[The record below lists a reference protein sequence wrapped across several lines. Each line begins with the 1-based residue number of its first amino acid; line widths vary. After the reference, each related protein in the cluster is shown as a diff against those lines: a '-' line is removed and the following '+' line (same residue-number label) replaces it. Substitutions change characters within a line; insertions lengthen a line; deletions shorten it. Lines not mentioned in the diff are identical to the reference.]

1 VEGRYRLTLGPHG
14 FALFAL
20 KPVEA
25 VLHLPSPDWAEEP
38 APEEADLPRV
48 HMPGGPE
55 VLLVDTLVH
64 ERGREELLNALA
76 QTLKEKS
83 WLALKPQ
90 KVALLDALRFQ
101 KDPPLYLTLLQL
113 ENHRTLQVFLP
124 LLWSPQRR
132 EGPGL
137 FARTHGQPG
146 HFYELSLDP
155 GFYRLLLARLKEGF
169 EGRSLRAYYRGR
181 HPGPVPEAVDLLR
194 PGLAA
199 GEGVWVQL
207 GLVQDGGLDRTER
220 VLPRLDLPW
229 VLRPEGGLFWER
241 GASRRVLALTG
252 SLPPGR
258 PQDLFAALEVRLLES
273 LPRLRGHA
281 PGTPGLL
288 PGALHETE
296 ALVRLLGVRL
306 ALLHRALGEVEGV
319 EGGHPLLGRGLGAFL
334 ELEGEVYLV
343 ALGAEKRGT
352 VEEDLARLAYDVERA
367 VHLALEALEA
377 ELWAFAEEVADY
389 LHAAFLQAYRSAL
402 PEEALEEAGWTR
414 HMAEVAAEHL
424 HREERPA
431 RKRIH
436 ERWQAKAGKA

>member
-1 VEGRYRLTLGPHG
+1 MSEGPYSYHFVNVEAQRENPHSLLSFNRRFLALRNQHAKIFGRGSLTLLPVENRRVLAYLREHEGERVLVVANLSRYTQAFDLPLEAYQGLVPVELFSQQPFPPVEGRYRLTLGPHG

-252 SLPPGR
+252 SLPR
-258 PQDLFAALEVRLLES
+258 AA
-273 LPRLRGHA
+273 PRTSSPPWRSGSWKA
-281 PGTPGLL
+281 FPASGGTP
-288 PGALHETE
+288 PGPQASFPGPCTRPKPWS
-296 ALVRLLGVRL
+296 ASSGC
-306 ALLHRALGEVEGV
+306 ASPSSTG
-319 EGGHPLLGRGLGAFL
+319 PLGRWRGWRGA
-334 ELEGEVYLV
+334 
-343 ALGAEKRGT
+343 T
-352 VEEDLARLAYDVERA
+352 P
-367 VHLALEALEA
+367 
-377 ELWAFAEEVADY
+377 
-389 LHAAFLQAYRSAL
+389 S
-402 PEEALEEAGWTR
+402 
-414 HMAEVAAEHL
+414 
-424 HREERPA
+424 
-431 RKRIH
+431 
-436 ERWQAKAGKA
+436 

>member
-1 VEGRYRLTLGPHG
+1 MELFSQQPFPPVEGRYRLTLGPHG

-146 HFYELSLDP
+146 HFYELSLT
-155 GFYRLLLARLKEGF
+155 
-169 EGRSLRAYYRGR
+169 RASTASSS
-181 HPGPVPEAVDLLR
+181 P
-194 PGLAA
+194 
-199 GEGVWVQL
+199 
-207 GLVQDGGLDRTER
+207 
-220 VLPRLDLPW
+220 
-229 VLRPEGGLFWER
+229 
-241 GASRRVLALTG
+241 ASRRG
-252 SLPPGR
+252 
-258 PQDLFAALEVRLLES
+258 
-273 LPRLRGHA
+273 LRGGASGPTTAAATRA
-281 PGTPGLL
+281 PCPRPWTSSG
-288 PGALHETE
+288 
-296 ALVRLLGVRL
+296 RDSR
-306 ALLHRALGEVEGV
+306 R
-319 EGGHPLLGRGLGAFL
+319 GRGSGSSSASSKTGAW
-334 ELEGEVYLV
+334 
-343 ALGAEKRGT
+343 T
-352 VEEDLARLAYDVERA
+352 AR
-367 VHLALEALEA
+367 
-377 ELWAFAEEVADY
+377 
-389 LHAAFLQAYRSAL
+389 S
-402 PEEALEEAGWTR
+402 GSS
-414 HMAEVAAEHL
+414 
-424 HREERPA
+424 PA
-431 RKRIH
+431 
-436 ERWQAKAGKA
+436 